1 MTPTSN
7 TSEQHR
13 LCPCKGC
20 YVGTECQLKPHIL
33 RPNFREI
40 AEDIF
45 NRVTGPDMQ
54 RAEDTFKAGL
64 VSRTPNEVDEHP
76 WDTESFKIL
85 ESTLRTQGVSK
96 PTTEKFYESWRELE
110 AYITK
115 QQATYHAAGL
125 RELPRTTL
133 IDDIEDVETVAVFA
147 HHIDQ
152 AIAREESKAG
162 E

>member
-1 MTPTSN
+1 MTPTPN
-7 TSEQHR
+7 TPEQHR

-64 VSRTPNEVDEHP
+64 VSRTPNEVDE
-76 WDTESFKIL
+76 L
-85 ESTLRTQGVSK
+85 ERQIDRIVNTFSLTTDLKLWQRERIAQAKADLETL
-96 PTTEKFYESWRELE
+96 
-110 AYITK
+110 ITK
-115 QQATYHAAGL
+115 QQALYHAAGL
-125 RELPRTTL
+125 RELR
-133 IDDIEDVETVAVFA
+133 EDWIRCGGKCLCCDLA
-147 HHIDQ
+147 DQ
-152 AIAREESKAG
+152 AIAREESKAS